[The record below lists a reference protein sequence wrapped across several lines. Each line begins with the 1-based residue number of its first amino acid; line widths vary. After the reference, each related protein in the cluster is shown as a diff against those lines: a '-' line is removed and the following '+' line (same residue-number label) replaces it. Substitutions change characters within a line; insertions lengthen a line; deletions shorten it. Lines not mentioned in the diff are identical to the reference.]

1 MSKIKLSDH
10 FTFRRILLAV
20 LPSITM
26 MVFSSIYSIADGLFI
41 AEFVGAD
48 AFSGINLAWPFIAI
62 LWAIGFM
69 MGSGGSA
76 LVGKTLGEGDSKKAN
91 EIFSLVIYSTAVLS
105 TLVSLVGYFAMEPL
119 IRWMASL
126 SNDNTEGMV
135 QNALTYG
142 HILAIF
148 LPFAML
154 QNVFQSFFVTAEK
167 PITGFL
173 FILFGGL
180 TNIIL
185 DAVFIAGLH
194 WGIEGAACGTI
205 IGQVVAGI
213 GPIFYFLVRKD
224 LRLRLG
230 KTHFDFKVLAKTC
243 TNGISEFVSSI
254 AGSIVGVCY
263 NAQLLAYIGP
273 KGVSAYGVI
282 MYMAYVFSAIF
293 MGYSIGISPIVSYH
307 YGAEN
312 KKELHGLLVKSLII
326 IAIASLAMFG
336 LSQGIGPLFARAFC
350 EGDAEL
356 LQITNVSIRIY
367 SFVFLVCGFSIFGS
381 GFFTALNNGL
391 ISAII
396 SLVRALVFELIFVW
410 TFPLIWG
417 VTGIWVSAPC
427 AEIASAILTSCCFL
441 IGWKKY
447 GY

>member
-1 MSKIKLSDH
+1 MVISW
-10 FTFRRILLAV
+10 
-20 LPSITM
+20 PS
-26 MVFSSIYSIADGLFI
+26 SCL
-41 AEFVGAD
+41 
-48 AFSGINLAWPFIAI
+48 
-62 LWAIGFM
+62 
-69 MGSGGSA
+69 
-76 LVGKTLGEGDSKKAN
+76 
-91 EIFSLVIYSTAVLS
+91 
-105 TLVSLVGYFAMEPL
+105 
-119 IRWMASL
+119 
-126 SNDNTEGMV
+126 
-135 QNALTYG
+135 
-142 HILAIF
+142 
-148 LPFAML
+148 ML

-230 KTHFDFKVLAKTC
+230 KTHFDIKVLAKTC

-307 YGAEN
+307 YGAKN

>member
-230 KTHFDFKVLAKTC
+230 KTHFDIKVLAKTC

-263 NAQLLAYIGP
+263 NAQLLAYIGS

>member
-1 MSKIKLSDH
+1 
-10 FTFRRILLAV
+10 
-20 LPSITM
+20 M
-26 MVFSSIYSIADGLFI
+26 MVFSSLYSIADGLFI

-91 EIFSLVIYSTAVLS
+91 EIFSLVIYSTVVLS

-224 LRLRLG
+224 MRLRLG
-230 KTHFDFKVLAKTC
+230 KTHFDIKALAKTC

-263 NAQLLAYIGP
+263 NAQLLTYIGP
-273 KGVSAYGVI
+273 KGVSAYGII
-282 MYMAYVFSAIF
+282 MYIAYVFSAIF

-326 IAIASLAMFG
+326 ITVVSLAMFG
-336 LSQGIGPLFARAFC
+336 LSQGIGPLFAKAFC

-356 LQITNVSIRIY
+356 LQISNVSIRIY
-367 SFVFLVCGFSIFGS
+367 SFVFLFCGFSIFGS

-396 SLVRALVFELIFVW
+396 SLVRALVFDLMLVW

>member
-1 MSKIKLSDH
+1 M
-10 FTFRRILLAV
+10 
-20 LPSITM
+20 
-26 MVFSSIYSIADGLFI
+26 
-41 AEFVGAD
+41 
-48 AFSGINLAWPFIAI
+48 
-62 LWAIGFM
+62 
-69 MGSGGSA
+69 
-76 LVGKTLGEGDSKKAN
+76 
-91 EIFSLVIYSTAVLS
+91 IYSTAVLS

-293 MGYSIGISPIVSYH
+293 MGYSIEIGR
-307 YGAEN
+307 
-312 KKELHGLLVKSLII
+312 
-326 IAIASLAMFG
+326 ASC
-336 LSQGIGPLFARAFC
+336 R
-350 EGDAEL
+350 ER
-356 LQITNVSIRIY
+356 V
-367 SFVFLVCGFSIFGS
+367 
-381 GFFTALNNGL
+381 
-391 ISAII
+391 
-396 SLVRALVFELIFVW
+396 
-410 TFPLIWG
+410 
-417 VTGIWVSAPC
+417 
-427 AEIASAILTSCCFL
+427 
-441 IGWKKY
+441 
-447 GY
+447 

>member
-213 GPIFYFLVRKD
+213 GPIFYFSVRKD

-230 KTHFDFKVLAKTC
+230 KTHFDIKVLAKTC

-282 MYMAYVFSAIF
+282 MYMVYFFSSIC
-293 MGYSIGISPIVSYH
+293 MG
-307 YGAEN
+307 
-312 KKELHGLLVKSLII
+312 
-326 IAIASLAMFG
+326 
-336 LSQGIGPLFARAFC
+336 
-350 EGDAEL
+350 
-356 LQITNVSIRIY
+356 
-367 SFVFLVCGFSIFGS
+367 
-381 GFFTALNNGL
+381 
-391 ISAII
+391 
-396 SLVRALVFELIFVW
+396 
-410 TFPLIWG
+410 
-417 VTGIWVSAPC
+417 
-427 AEIASAILTSCCFL
+427 
-441 IGWKKY
+441 
-447 GY
+447 

>member
-41 AEFVGAD
+41 AEFIGED

-62 LWAIGFM
+62 LWAVGFM

-91 EIFSLVIYSTAVLS
+91 EIFSLIIYATIALS
-105 TLVSLVGYFAMEPL
+105 IVVSLIGFFSMEPL

-126 SNDNTEGMV
+126 SNGNTEGMV

-142 HILAIF
+142 HILVIF

-173 FILFGGL
+173 FIFIGGV
-180 TNIIL
+180 TNIIT
-185 DAVFIAGLH
+185 DAIFIAGFH

-205 IGQVVAGI
+205 LGQIVAGV
-213 GPIFYFLVRKD
+213 GPVFYFLFKKD
-224 LRLRLG
+224 MRLRLG
-230 KTHFDFKVLAKTC
+230 KPRFDLMALVKTC
-243 TNGISEFVSSI
+243 TNGVSEFVSNI
-254 AGSIVGVCY
+254 AGSIVGMCY
-263 NAQLLAYIGP
+263 NAQLLAFIGP
-273 KGVSAYGVI
+273 KGVSAYGII
-282 MYMAYVFSAIF
+282 MYIAYVFLAMFI
-293 MGYSIGISPIVSYH
+293 GYSIGISPIISYH
-307 YGAEN
+307 YGAGN
-312 KKELHGLLVKSLII
+312 KKELHGLLTKSLII
-326 IAIASLAMFG
+326 IAVTSLVMFG
-336 LSQGIGPLFARAFC
+336 LSEGVGPLFAKAFC
-350 EGDAEL
+350 EGDGEL
-356 LQITNVSIRIY
+356 LQITNDSIRIY
-367 SFVFLVCGFSIFGS
+367 SFVFLLAGFSIFGS
-381 GFFTALNNGL
+381 AFFTALNNGL
-391 ISAII
+391 VSAVI
-396 SLVRALVFELIFVW
+396 SLVRTLVFEIIFVW
-410 TFPLIWG
+410 TFPLVWG
-417 VTGIWVSAPC
+417 VMGIWVSAPA
-427 AEIASAILTSCCFL
+427 AEVAAAVLTSCCFF

>member
-1 MSKIKLSDH
+1 MKIQLSEH
-10 FTFRRILLAV
+10 FTFKKLIQFV
-20 LPSITM
+20 LPSIIM
-26 MVFSSIYSIADGLFI
+26 MIFTSIYSVVDGLFVSNY
-41 AEFVGAD
+41 AGKTAL
-48 AFSGINLAWPFIAI
+48 AAINLI
-62 LWAIGFM
+62 LPLLMGLSALGFM
-69 MGSGGSA
+69 IGTGGSA
-76 LVGKTLGEGDSKKAN
+76 IVAKTLGEGKKKEAN
-91 EIFSLVIYSTAVLS
+91 EYFSMLVYITLGGGILLAILGALIVPFIATALGATGELHRDCVIYARITFISMPA
-105 TLVSLVGYFAMEPL
+105 F
-119 IRWMASL
+119 
-126 SNDNTEGMV
+126 
-135 QNALTYG
+135 
-142 HILAIF
+142 
-148 LPFAML
+148 ML
-154 QNVFQSFFVTAEK
+154 QNVFQSFFVAAEK
-167 PITGFL
+167 PKLGLGVIVTA
-173 FILFGGL
+173 GL
-180 TNIIL
+180 TNMVL
-185 DAVFIAGLH
+185 DYLFVGVLGYGL
-194 WGIEGAACGTI
+194 IGAAVATVCGEM
-205 IGQVVAGI
+205 IGGCF
-213 GPIFYFLVRKD
+213 PILYFGRKNSS
-224 LRLRLG
+224 LLRLG
-230 KTHFDFKVLAKTC
+230 KTHFDIKVLAKTC

-391 ISAII
+391 ISTII

>member
-1 MSKIKLSDH
+1 M
-10 FTFRRILLAV
+10 
-20 LPSITM
+20 
-26 MVFSSIYSIADGLFI
+26 
-41 AEFVGAD
+41 VGAFLIEIR
-48 AFSGINLAWPFIAI
+48 AGTKWIVMEAIAHRHTNRPSRI
-62 LWAIGFM
+62 VA
-69 MGSGGSA
+69 
-76 LVGKTLGEGDSKKAN
+76 
-91 EIFSLVIYSTAVLS
+91 
-105 TLVSLVGYFAMEPL
+105 
-119 IRWMASL
+119 
-126 SNDNTEGMV
+126 
-135 QNALTYG
+135 
-142 HILAIF
+142 
-148 LPFAML
+148 
-154 QNVFQSFFVTAEK
+154 
-167 PITGFL
+167 
-173 FILFGGL
+173 
-180 TNIIL
+180 NIIL

-326 IAIASLAMFG
+326 ITIASLAMFG

-441 IGWKKY
+441 VSMLEPENEFYNAGIVDVAILEANSLVDRVNPDSKT
-447 GY
+447 